1 MSSTEAVRA
10 IKGGEFLIRETSA
23 EDVFIPEEWNEEQL
37 MIAETCTNFIAQHI
51 TPNLV
56 RIDEQEEGLMPH
68 LMEEAGALGLLSISI
83 PEEYGG
89 FGKDFKTSMLV
100 TEKLGAGNS
109 FSVAFSAH
117 TGIGTLPILYYGN
130 DEQKAKYIPK
140 LASGEWKGA
149 YCLTEPSSGSDA
161 NSGKARAKLTED
173 GKHYLLNGQKMWI
186 TNAGF
191 ADIFTVFAKIDNDE
205 NLSAFIVEKGF
216 EGITLNPEEHKMGIK
231 GSSTRQVFFNDCKI
245 PVENLLSERQ
255 NGFKIAVN
263 ILNLGRIKL
272 GGGTVGASKEVTTQA
287 IRYANEREQFG
298 RPISKYGAIRYKLA
312 QSAIRTYASES
323 AIYRASE
330 NMEQAT
336 EHLVETGMDAIKAK
350 LKGTEQYAIEAAII
364 KVHASETLDYVVDEG
379 VQIYGGMGYSAEA
392 PMDRAY
398 RDSRINRIFEGT
410 NEINRMLTVDMM
422 LKRAMKGELDLMGPA
437 SKVAGELMSI
447 PDFGGSDDESLFS
460 KEKKYIAGFKK
471 AILMVAGGAVQKLM
485 QQLGKEQEVLM
496 NLADMLIEL
505 YVSESTQLRV
515 EKLVNLRGEDA
526 CKEQLDIMRV
536 YINDAA
542 EHIAKSGKEAIN
554 AFADGDERRMML
566 MGLKRFT
573 KTEDFN
579 TTQARRNI
587 AAKLIEENKYCF

>member
-1 MSSTEAVRA
+1 MNDTETVKA

-23 EDVFIPEEWNEEQL
+23 DSVFIPEEWDEEQL
-37 MIAETCTNFIAQHI
+37 MIAETCTNFLDQNVI
-51 TPNLV
+51 PNLN

-68 LMEEAGALGLLSISI
+68 LMKEAGALGLLGISV

-117 TGIGTLPILYYGN
+117 SGIGTLPILYYGN
-130 DEQKAKYIPK
+130 EAQKQKYIPK
-140 LASGEWKGA
+140 LATGEWKGA
-149 YCLTEPSSGSDA
+149 YCLTEPGAGSDA
-161 NSGKARAKLTED
+161 NSGKTRATLSDD
-173 GKHYLLNGQKMWI
+173 GKYYLITGQKMWI

-216 EGITLNPEEHKMGIK
+216 EGLTLNPEEHKMGIK
-231 GSSTRQVFFNDCKI
+231 GSSTRQVFFNDCKV

-272 GGGTVGASKEVTTQA
+272 GGGTVGASKDVITLA

-312 QSAIRTYASES
+312 EQAIRTYASES

-336 EHLVETGMDAIKAK
+336 AHLIETGVDAIKAK

-410 NEINRMLTVDMM
+410 NEINRMLMVDMM

-437 SKVAGELMSI
+437 QKVAGELMSI
-447 PDFGGSDDESLFS
+447 PDFGTSDDEGLFS
-460 KEKKYIAGFKK
+460 KEKKYITGFKK
-471 AILMVAGGAVQKLM
+471 AVLMVAGAAVQKLM

-496 NLADMLIEL
+496 NLADMLTEL

-515 EKLVNLRGEDA
+515 EKLVGMRGEDN

-542 EHIAKSGKEAIN
+542 EKIYKSGREAIN
-554 AFADGDERRMML
+554 SFADGDERRMML

>member
-1 MSSTEAVRA
+1 MSTIETAGA
-10 IKGGEFLIRETSA
+10 LKGGEFLIRDTQA
-23 EDVFIPEEWNEEQL
+23 ENIFIPEEWNEEQL
-37 MIAETCTNFIAQHI
+37 MIAQTCTDFLAQNVV
-51 TPNLV
+51 PNLQ

-68 LMEEAGALGLLSISI
+68 LMEEAGQLGLLSISI

-117 TGIGTLPILYYGN
+117 TGIGTLPILYYGT

-140 LASGEWKGA
+140 LASGEWKGC
-149 YCLTEPSSGSDA
+149 YCLTEPGAGSDA
-161 NSGKARAKLTED
+161 NSGKARAKLSED
-173 GKHYLLNGQKMWI
+173 GKYYLITGQKMWI

-191 ADIFTVFAKIDNDE
+191 ADVFTVFAKIDDDE

-216 EGITLNPEEHKMGIK
+216 EGLSLNTEEHKMGIK
-231 GSSTRQVFFNDCKI
+231 GSSTRQVFFNDCKV

-272 GGGTVGASKEVTTQA
+272 GGATLGAGKEIINFSVK
-287 IRYANEREQFG
+287 YANEREQFG
-298 RPISKYGAIRYKLA
+298 RPIAKYGAIRYKIA
-312 QSAIRTYASES
+312 QQVIRTYASES
-323 AIYRASE
+323 AIYRASQ
-330 NMEQAT
+330 NMEEAT
-336 EHLVETGMDAIKAK
+336 EHMIAEGMDPIKAK

-364 KVHASETLDYVVDEG
+364 KVDASETLDYVVDEG
-379 VQIYGGMGYSAEA
+379 VQIYGGMGYSADA

-437 SKVAGELMSI
+437 QKVAGELMSI
-447 PDFGGSDDESLFS
+447 PDFGAAEEETLFS
-460 KEKKYIAGFKK
+460 KEKKNVANFKK
-471 AILMVAGGAVQKLM
+471 AVLMVAGAAVQKLM
-485 QQLGKEQEVLM
+485 AQLGKEQEVLM
-496 NLADMLIEL
+496 SVADMLIEL
-505 YVSESTQLRV
+505 YVAESLQLRV
-515 EKLVNLRGEDA
+515 EKLVAMRGEEA
-526 CKEQLDIMRV
+526 CAGQLDIMRV
-536 YINDAA
+536 FINDAA
-542 EHIAKSGKEAIN
+542 EKIMKAGKEALN
-554 AFADGDERRMML
+554 AFAEGDERRMMM
-566 MGLKRFT
+566 MGLRRYT

-579 TTQARRNI
+579 TTAARRNI
-587 AAKLIEENKYCF
+587 AAMVIAENKYCF